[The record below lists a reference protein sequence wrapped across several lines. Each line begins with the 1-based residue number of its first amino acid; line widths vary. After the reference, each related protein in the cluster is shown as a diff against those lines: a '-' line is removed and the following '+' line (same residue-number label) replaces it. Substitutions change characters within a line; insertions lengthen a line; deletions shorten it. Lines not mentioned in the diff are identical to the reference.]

1 MAGAIG
7 TLGETEFVAIWQF
20 SRRMLA
26 GDSINLPGLSM
37 PPWRK
42 FVSLSSPDGVPG
54 LISWKG
60 VAGLTTRSII
70 FLFFPT
76 DSILDP
82 IEGHSLVSTF
92 YMDYMDVV
100 FKRGDL
106 PSREIDDFFLSRNG

>member
-26 GDSINLPGLSM
+26 GDRINLPGLSM

-42 FVSLSSPDGVPG
+42 FVPPSLPDGVPG

-60 VAGLTTRSII
+60 VAGLATISII
-70 FLFFPT
+70 LFFPT
-76 DSILDP
+76 DSILIP
-82 IEGHSLVSTF
+82 IEGHSMVSTF
-92 YMDYMDVV
+92 YMDVW
-100 FKRGDL
+100 L
-106 PSREIDDFFLSRNG
+106 

>member
-20 SRRMLA
+20 SRRMFA
-26 GDSINLPGLSM
+26 GDRINLPGLSM

-42 FVSLSSPDGVPG
+42 FVPLSSPDGVPG

-70 FLFFPT
+70 LFFPT
-76 DSILDP
+76 DSILNP
-82 IEGHSLVSTF
+82 IEGHSMVSTF
-92 YMDYMDVV
+92 FMDVW
-100 FKRGDL
+100 L
-106 PSREIDDFFLSRNG
+106 